1 MRAAPVLSDDTLSI
15 RPWADPVIDAVG
27 LDPRSPY
34 VERFW
39 LSTLGPSTTLLL
51 RRIAGGFETSP
62 DGFTLP
68 LSDTAREL
76 GVGHMGGRSS
86 PFVRSLTRLCQFD
99 LAQPSGPG
107 ILAVRRRVPPLN
119 RRQVARLPESLQVAH
134 QRWQEAELGEP
145 AHDQLKRRA
154 RQLAMSMAQLG
165 EDAVAIE
172 RQLARWRFHPAL
184 CRQAAVWAWAEHAKT
199 QLPGPGDD
207 ASRPT
212 IGPGGNDPVE
222 P

>member
-39 LSTLGPSTTLLL
+39 LSTLGPSTTLLI
-51 RRIAGGFETSP
+51 RRIAAGFEASP
-62 DGFTLP
+62 EGFVLA

-76 GVGHMGGRSS
+76 GIGGIGGRSS
-86 PFVRSLTRLCQFD
+86 PFVRALSRLCQFD
-99 LAQPSGPG
+99 LAQPSGAG
-107 ILAVRRRVPPLN
+107 VLAVRRRVPPLN
-119 RRQVARLPESLQVAH
+119 RRQIARLPDGLQAAH
-134 QRWQEAELGEP
+134 QRWQESELGEP
-145 AHDQLKRRA
+145 THAQLKRRA
-154 RQLAMSMAQLG
+154 RQLAMSMVQLG
-165 EDAVAIE
+165 EETDSVE

-184 CRQAAVWAWAEHAKT
+184 CREAAVWAWAEHAKAEAAAGAAAASAID
-199 QLPGPGDD
+199 GPG
-207 ASRPT
+207 T
-212 IGPGGNDPVE
+212 NDPVG